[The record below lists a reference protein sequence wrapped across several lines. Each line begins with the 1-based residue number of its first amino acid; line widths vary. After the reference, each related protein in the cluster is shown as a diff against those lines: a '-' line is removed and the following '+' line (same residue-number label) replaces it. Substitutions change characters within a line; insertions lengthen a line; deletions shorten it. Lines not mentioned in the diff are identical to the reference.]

1 MFVNGFFRELH
12 PHPCRRGMRIVDG
25 VGARTSHRTRKTK
38 AGEEA
43 TSVLIFLKSSTR
55 PTRKVKS
62 VPELSVMPQLLL
74 LRAGEIQSKVRFN
87 CHKLELKL
95 FCVAS
100 ECNFDPRS
108 EGECAQTVDRGTC
121 RKQSPLCIEGE
132 GFVLIC
138 FHAMQVDLTSSVSGE
153 GQEASLCR
161 APRQSVRKKVSQFQ
175 RLFAVSNINKQ
186 IIS

>member
-12 PHPCRRGMRIVDG
+12 PHPCRRGLSIVDG

-43 TSVLIFLKSSTR
+43 TSILIFLKSSTR

-95 FCVAS
+95 FFAS
-100 ECNFDPRS
+100 LLNAISIHEARENAHRRLT
-108 EGECAQTVDRGTC
+108 EGLAASKAR
-121 RKQSPLCIEGE
+121 
-132 GFVLIC
+132 
-138 FHAMQVDLTSSVSGE
+138 SVSRE
-153 GQEASLCR
+153 
-161 APRQSVRKKVSQFQ
+161 KV
-175 RLFAVSNINKQ
+175 LF
-186 IIS
+186 